1 MDADRREQFDAT
13 QHMTVHD
20 VSFFVRDGVRHARVR
35 MRCQDAKGM
44 VDPTKLPILKQWD
57 RLHKDQR
64 RLEAVLVDL
73 KKEFAK
79 PEYKKNAQ
87 PPDGTTYN

>member
-1 MDADRREQFDAT
+1 MRVAGATRRVE
-13 QHMTVHD
+13 
-20 VSFFVRDGVRHARVR
+20 RHTLPLPPPSARTYARVR
-35 MRCQDAKGM
+35 MRCQDAKGL
-44 VDPTKLPILKQWD
+44 VDPNKLSILKQWD

-79 PEYKKNAQ
+79 PEYKKNVQ
-87 PPDGTTYN
+87 PADGTTYN

>member
-1 MDADRREQFDAT
+1 MPPPLAARA
-13 QHMTVHD
+13 
-20 VSFFVRDGVRHARVR
+20 HARVR

>member
-1 MDADRREQFDAT
+1 MAGATRLVERRTLPLPPIGAT
-13 QHMTVHD
+13 Y
-20 VSFFVRDGVRHARVR
+20 ARVR
-35 MRCQDAKGM
+35 LRCQDAKGA
-44 VDPTKLPILKQWD
+44 VDPNKLSILKQWD

-79 PEYKKNAQ
+79 PEYKKNVQ
-87 PPDGTTYN
+87 PPDGATYN